1 MGQDGEMK
9 KTKAGAK
16 SEPRASQVRE
26 VQVPRLRVDASTGV
40 PEVESCA
47 TRIPEGYEDIVS
59 GVVATPAQIRR
70 RIHDLGRALQRDFGK
85 NEWVVVALLNGS
97 VLFVADL
104 IRELE
109 GPLILD
115 FIGVSSYG
123 GGTESGKLV
132 YTKELK
138 FEVTGRRV
146 LVVDDILDTG
156 RTLSA
161 VIRKL
166 KDLGA
171 REVRMCVLLD
181 KPARRQVKQVA
192 DYVGFTIPDWFVVGY
207 GLDYAERYRHLPF
220 IGVLRPEVVAET
232 ARGTA
237 R

>member
-1 MGQDGEMK
+1 M
-9 KTKAGAK
+9 KTKPAAK
-16 SEPRASQVRE
+16 PEPKVPRVRQVK
-26 VQVPRLRVDASTGV
+26 VPRLRVDVSTGV
-40 PEVESCA
+40 PEVAACA
-47 TRIPEGYEDIVS
+47 TRIPEGYEDVVS
-59 GVVATPAQIRR
+59 GLVATPAQIRQ
-70 RIHDLGRALQRDFGK
+70 RIHDLGRAVQRDFGK
-85 NEWVVVALLNGS
+85 HEWVVVALLSGS

-123 GGTESGKLV
+123 AGTESGKLV

-171 REVRMCVLLD
+171 REVRTCVLLD
-181 KPARRQVKQVA
+181 KPARRQVKQTA

-232 ARGTA
+232 ARGTS

>member
-1 MGQDGEMK
+1 MK
-9 KTKAGAK
+9 SKPAAGAESK
-16 SEPRASQVRE
+16 TPKVRQVK
-26 VQVPRLRVDASTGV
+26 VPRLRVEGSTGV
-40 PEVESCA
+40 PEVEACA
-47 TRIPEGYEDIVS
+47 TRIPEGYEEVVS
-59 GVVATPAQIRR
+59 GLVATPAQIRQ
-70 RIHDLGRALQRDFGK
+70 RIHELGRSVQRDFGK
-85 NEWVVVALLNGS
+85 QEWVVVALLSGS

-123 GGTESGKLV
+123 AATESGNLV

-171 REVRMCVLLD
+171 REVRTCVLLD
-181 KPARRQVKQVA
+181 KPARRQVRQVA